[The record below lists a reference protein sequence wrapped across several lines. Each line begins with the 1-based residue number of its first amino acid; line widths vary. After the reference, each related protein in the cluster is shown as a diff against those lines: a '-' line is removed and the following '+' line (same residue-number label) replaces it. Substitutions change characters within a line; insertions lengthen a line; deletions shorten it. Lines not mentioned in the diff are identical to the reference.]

1 MFTAPA
7 VLKALA
13 EMVRVDVREFFV
25 GGQMRPIGSLTLA
38 QANMIDR
45 ITVVR
50 RKRDLILKVTLVN
63 RVKALAMAMK
73 YFSLLGEQPRVA
85 GEGSLGDEQV
95 TDEALMA
102 RVEAILAKAKA
113 RHD

>member
-1 MFTAPA
+1 MFTATEI
-7 VLKALA
+7 LKALA
-13 EMVRVDVREFFV
+13 EIVRADVRELFV
-25 GGQMRPIGSLTLA
+25 EGRMRPIESLTLA
-38 QANMIDR
+38 QANLIDR

-63 RVKALAMAMK
+63 RVKALAIAMK
-73 YFSLLGEQPRVA
+73 HFIA
-85 GEGSLGDEQV
+85 GGTAGRGRGGTPEDEPV